1 MPMHTVNGN
10 FRGPNCAMREHMEGR
25 RGWPTGSKF
34 ARQPFR
40 DSRRQRICLLEDR
53 LIGCHDLVTVV
64 HGVEDVLP
72 QAVAQA
78 QTHDLLDVVISHLRA
93 AIEGAEGSG
102 GPVRHDVAAETVDVQ
117 GAADHRDFA
126 GEARGDYHLAQI
138 CSGDDDLVRKLLV
151 VLQKFFTEAL
161 RVVGELLA
169 AVHDL
174 HAEVRVPLRPD
185 HGMHA
190 EAVEQL
196 GPQLTLLGVAAAHE
210 DELGGVPDADAL
222 ALDSVPAACGA
233 VKQNVDQVVIQEVDL
248 VDVQNAAVRPRQ
260 EARLEGLLALGQG
273 LLDVDGA
280 ADPVLGGAQRQVD
293 HRHLSLANRKHIAP
307 GRPVS
312 DLVAH
317 VLGLRWRG
325 VVGVVGHTVD
335 LGQEVDERADGRRL
349 ACATV
354 SQDHHAADLRVDDVQ
369 DKRQLHLRLPH
380 DGREREDGPRLLH
393 LDLGRL
399 GHRASDDLLLRRP
412 LPETSGHA
420 AGSNTERQPNG
431 SLRDACSMLL
441 LRMLNMRLFPHRRH
455 AGRELQS
462 RTHDMGGGEGEGL
475 VSHDTKI
482 RTRSGSQAGM
492 LQS

>member
-1 MPMHTVNGN
+1 MH
-10 FRGPNCAMREHMEGR
+10 EHMEGR
-25 RGWPTGSKF
+25 RGLPNGSRF
-34 ARQPFR
+34 ARQTFR
-40 DSRRQRICLLEDR
+40 DSHRRCIRLLED
-53 LIGCHDLVTVV
+53 LFIDCHDLVAVV
-64 HGVEDVLP
+64 HGVQDVLP

-78 QTHDLLDVVISHLRA
+78 QTHDLFDVVISHLRA
-93 AIEGAEGSG
+93 AVEGAEGSG

-117 GAADHRDFA
+117 GAADNRNFA
-126 GEARGDYHLAQI
+126 GQAFGDFHLAQV
-138 CSGDDDLVRKLLV
+138 CPGNDDLVGELLV
-151 VLQKFFTEAL
+151 VLQKFLPEAL
-161 RVVGELLA
+161 RVISKFLA

-174 HAEVRVPLRPD
+174 HTQVRVPLGPD
-185 HGMHA
+185 HGVHA
-190 EAVEQL
+190 ESVEQL
-196 GPQLTLLGVAAAHE
+196 GPQLALLGVAAAYE

-222 ALDSVPAACGA
+222 ALDGVPTACGA
-233 VKQNVDQVVIQEVDL
+233 VKQHVDQVIIQEVDL
-248 VDVQNAAVRPRQ
+248 VNVQDAAVRPRQ
-260 EARLEGLLALGQG
+260 EARLERLLALGQG

-280 ADPVLGGAQRQVD
+280 TDAVLGGAQRQVD
-293 HRHLSLANRKHIAP
+293 HRHLPLADRKDISP

-335 LGQEVDERADGRRL
+335 LGQEVDERTDGRRL